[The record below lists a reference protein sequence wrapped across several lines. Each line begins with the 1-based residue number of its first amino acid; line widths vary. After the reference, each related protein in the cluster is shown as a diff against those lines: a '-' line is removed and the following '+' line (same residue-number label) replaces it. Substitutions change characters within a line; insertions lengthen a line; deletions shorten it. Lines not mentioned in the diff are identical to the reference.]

1 MNTVK
6 AVIFIACIIGVITS
20 MTDIATP
27 EGTLKKQLRSVLAV
41 IFLLAVI
48 TPVMGHGFKVTLSDY
63 TELADLPEFDSVST
77 ATKLYYLSESE
88 SRLEEYFLDKLNK
101 NGIENVRVDITTDIN
116 EYNDVNTEVI
126 TSKLIMELLTYV
138 LTVNKETNDC
148 DSALNKKL
156 SAVYDYI
163 NRNFNSD
170 ISLDEL
176 SSQFYISKFYLTRE
190 FKKLY
195 GKTIFQ
201 QIITARINYGKELL
215 RFTDKTV
222 EEIAHLCGFN
232 DQSYFARQFK
242 KIENLTCFSYRKMW
256 RD

>member
-27 EGTLKKQLRSVLAV
+27 EGTLKKQLRSV
-41 IFLLAVI
+41 LAVI

-116 EYNDVNTEVI
+116 EYNEIEI
-126 TSKLIMELLTYV
+126 TAVRVYLTKTSDRELVEKLIAEDLPDTQV
-138 LTVNKETNDC
+138 IV
-148 DSALNKKL
+148 
-156 SAVYDYI
+156 
-163 NRNFNSD
+163 
-170 ISLDEL
+170 
-176 SSQFYISKFYLTRE
+176 Q
-190 FKKLY
+190 
-195 GKTIFQ
+195 
-201 QIITARINYGKELL
+201 
-215 RFTDKTV
+215 
-222 EEIAHLCGFN
+222 EE
-232 DQSYFARQFK
+232 
-242 KIENLTCFSYRKMW
+242 
-256 RD
+256 

>member
-101 NGIENVRVDITTDIN
+101 NGIENVRVDITVRVYLTK
-116 EYNDVNTEVI
+116 
-126 TSKLIMELLTYV
+126 TSDRELVEKLIAEDLPDTQV
-138 LTVNKETNDC
+138 IV
-148 DSALNKKL
+148 
-156 SAVYDYI
+156 
-163 NRNFNSD
+163 
-170 ISLDEL
+170 
-176 SSQFYISKFYLTRE
+176 Q
-190 FKKLY
+190 
-195 GKTIFQ
+195 
-201 QIITARINYGKELL
+201 
-215 RFTDKTV
+215 
-222 EEIAHLCGFN
+222 EE
-232 DQSYFARQFK
+232 
-242 KIENLTCFSYRKMW
+242 
-256 RD
+256 